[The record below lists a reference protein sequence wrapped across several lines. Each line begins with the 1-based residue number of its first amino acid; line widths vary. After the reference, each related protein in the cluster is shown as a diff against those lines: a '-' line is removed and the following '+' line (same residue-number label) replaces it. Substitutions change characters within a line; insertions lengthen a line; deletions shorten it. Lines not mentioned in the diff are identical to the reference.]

1 MADHLLDLMTLIEQP
16 TIKINGVTHEILHPD
31 QLGVLDFQRLST
43 MAGRVSVLMK
53 TPEPSDADA
62 EELTAI
68 IKNLTDRIMVGV
80 PADVRAKL
88 TEAQRLAVAEVFM
101 TLPRV
106 QSRKARRRQAMKE
119 QKPSSAGSKPQSGAS
134 DSSAEARPDG

>member
-1 MADHLLDLMTLIEQP
+1 MADSLLDLTTLIEQP
-16 TIKINGVTHEILHPD
+16 TIRINDVTHEILHPD

-80 PADVRAKL
+80 PADVRDRL

-106 QSRKARRRQAMKE
+106 QSRKTRRKANPKAAT
-119 QKPSSAGSKPQSGAS
+119 SGSGGSKPRSGARGS
-134 DSSAEARPDG
+134 MVEAHGAG